1 VQLEFR
7 GADGQTHTQG
17 SRLSPRLVLFL
28 ELAQDLGVEPFNGRM
43 LALELRVQDAA
54 LVAALVEQLAATVP
68 GLQIGIPSW
77 AQQAPV
83 WAYSASLRQAVAVG
97 MVLYSVATVAWAL
110 WQLYHNS
117 EALHAVFSPLVDAV
131 YARLYAI
138 NLYNSH
144 HI

>member
-1 VQLEFR
+1 MQGGSRGPIPNKDDERPLLFRPILLHNVARIVYLVVVQLCACR
-7 GADGQTHTQG
+7 
-17 SRLSPRLVLFL
+17 RLSPRLVLFL

-83 WAYSASLRQAVAVG
+83 WAYSASLRRWD
-97 MVLYSVATVAWAL
+97 LL
-110 WQLYHNS
+110 
-117 EALHAVFSPLVDAV
+117 
-131 YARLYAI
+131 
-138 NLYNSH
+138 
-144 HI
+144 

>member
-1 VQLEFR
+1 MDGEVLQLHTEGHALVGVHTGGISAVQLEFR

-83 WAYSASLRQAVAVG
+83 WAYSASLRRWD
-97 MVLYSVATVAWAL
+97 LL
-110 WQLYHNS
+110 
-117 EALHAVFSPLVDAV
+117 
-131 YARLYAI
+131 
-138 NLYNSH
+138 
-144 HI
+144 